1 MRQGQRCPR
10 VAANQLTSQNGPF
23 MQLSPCLTQNRCM
36 LRDLIAKYVEP
47 RGRIYPTRGPLS
59 SPLPYISHC
68 VIFIILF
75 RIPTDGRESSP
86 QDDSE
91 MGGSVTGSQAATNTT
106 LMNTG
111 FKGKKHRQNKNKK
124 QQLSET
130 TSDLMFKLDI

>member
-1 MRQGQRCPR
+1 
-10 VAANQLTSQNGPF
+10 
-23 MQLSPCLTQNRCM
+23 M
-36 LRDLIAKYVEP
+36 LRNLQILRTNSTNRLREGEEGGGQKSEKCC
-47 RGRIYPTRGPLS
+47 GPTKGPLV
-59 SPLPYISHC
+59 SPVPYISHC

-91 MGGSVTGSQAATNTT
+91 MGCSVTGPRAATNITI
-106 LMNTG
+106 MNTG

-130 TSDLMFKLDI
+130 TSDLIFKLDI

>member
-1 MRQGQRCPR
+1 
-10 VAANQLTSQNGPF
+10 
-23 MQLSPCLTQNRCM
+23 M
-36 LRDLIAKYVEP
+36 L
-47 RGRIYPTRGPLS
+47 
-59 SPLPYISHC
+59 YISHR

-86 QDDSE
+86 EDDSDI
-91 MGGSVTGSQAATNTT
+91 GGSVTGSQPATNTPP
-106 LMNTG
+106 LNTG

>member
-1 MRQGQRCPR
+1 MR
-10 VAANQLTSQNGPF
+10 
-23 MQLSPCLTQNRCM
+23 
-36 LRDLIAKYVEP
+36 P
-47 RGRIYPTRGPLS
+47 RGEEGGQKSQKIADVLHGWSPTKGPLV
-59 SPLPYISHC
+59 SPVPYISHC

-91 MGGSVTGSQAATNTT
+91 MGCSVTGSQAATNIT